1 MSGFCWVFGEPR
13 DGLGECRGDTGPPGA
28 KEEMNAF
35 LEGDR
40 GAVWPSLAVDTDN
53 CDILLTKLSGIAFG
67 PGALFLNALPPR
79 SPFAPRAAWLIALG
93 LNAGVD
99 ELLWNVELVLKFFSM
114 AARFSEGFACTN

>member
-1 MSGFCWVFGEPR
+1 MNPSTVLEKSTNPQS
-13 DGLGECRGDTGPPGA
+13 TVHA
-28 KEEMNAF
+28 KNY
-35 LEGDR
+35 R
-40 GAVWPSLAVDTDN
+40 HTLAVDTDN

-79 SPFAPRAAWLIALG
+79 SPFAPRATWLIALG

-114 AARFSEGFACTN
+114 AVKKG